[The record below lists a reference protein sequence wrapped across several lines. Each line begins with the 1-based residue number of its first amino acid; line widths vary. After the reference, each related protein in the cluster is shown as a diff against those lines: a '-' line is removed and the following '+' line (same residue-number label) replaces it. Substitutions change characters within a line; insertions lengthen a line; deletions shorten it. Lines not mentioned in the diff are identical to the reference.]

1 MTLETSVPALV
12 SFAVLILVFLVLLW
26 LHFSKR
32 GQQATDDAFDK
43 AGQYG
48 DSADEAIGGFVQ
60 RVEDELPAVVEAVK
74 AKVKK

>member
-1 MTLETSVPALV
+1 MIEASWGAIL
-12 SFAVLILVFLVLLW
+12 SFVVLIAMAAVFLW
-26 LHFSKR
+26 LHFSRR
-32 GQQATDDAFDK
+32 GQEMTGAAFDK
-43 AGQYG
+43 AAQYG